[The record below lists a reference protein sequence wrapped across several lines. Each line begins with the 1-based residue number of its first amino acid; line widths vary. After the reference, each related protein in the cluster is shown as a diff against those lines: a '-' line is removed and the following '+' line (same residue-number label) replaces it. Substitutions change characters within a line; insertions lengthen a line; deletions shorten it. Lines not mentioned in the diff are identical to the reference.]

1 MASESTDTRSKIIAA
16 ARSEFL
22 SHGYEGTRLH
32 SIADRV
38 GVTKAMIHYYFDT
51 KKNLFE
57 HVYQQSAEQMFKGL
71 SEQLDKDIP
80 LFKKIEQVID
90 HCLEKAESHAK
101 VLGFVLTES
110 ERHTDWLLPI
120 LDDSVS
126 IDTTAFAQQIDEAAS
141 DYQIMAV
148 HPSEL
153 LLNIFSLCYYPT
165 LSTAVNR
172 SLLPENATDGPA
184 SNRKGIVL
192 DTVLNWLT
200 A

>member
-1 MASESTDTRSKIIAA
+1 MASESTDTRSEIIKA

-22 SHGYEGTRLH
+22 SHGYEGARLH
-32 SIADRV
+32 QIADRV
-38 GVTKAMIHYYFDT
+38 GVTKAMIHYYYDT

-57 HVYQQSAEQMFKGL
+57 HVYQQSVEEMFQGL
-71 SEQLDKDIP
+71 SEQLNQDIP

-90 HCLEKAESHAK
+90 HCLEKAESNAK
-101 VLGFVLTES
+101 ILGFVLTES
-110 ERHTDWLLPI
+110 ERNTEWLIPI

-126 IDTTAFAQQIDEAAS
+126 MDTTTFARQIEEAAS
-141 DYQIMAV
+141 DYQITAV
-148 HPSEL
+148 NPSEL

-165 LSTAVNR
+165 LSAAVTR
-172 SLLPENATDGPA
+172 SLLPDTSTNGPATD
-184 SNRKGIVL
+184 RKGIVL

>member
-1 MASESTDTRSKIIAA
+1 MAEKSTDTRSEIIEA

-22 SHGYEGTRLH
+22 AHGYEGARLH
-32 SIADRV
+32 EIADRV

-51 KKNLFE
+51 KKKLFE
-57 HVYQQSAEQMFKGL
+57 HVYKESAERMFKGL

-90 HCLEKAESHAK
+90 HCLERAESHAK

-120 LDDSVS
+120 LDESVS
-126 IDTTAFAQQIDEAAS
+126 IDTTTFARQIDEAAS

-148 HPSEL
+148 NPSEL

-165 LSTAVNR
+165 LSASVTR
-172 SLLPENATDGPA
+172 SLLPDTSTDAAA